1 MGAQDMAQPVN
12 GTGDLPRGQTGPLRS
27 VKDRDFHN
35 VSTAG
40 DLGCGKSRSEGRL
53 RGAGCRQRDGETA
66 PQPTYTPVDE
76 PVDNELRLAIFL
88 IEPIATGARLR
99 GEGSHR

>member
-1 MGAQDMAQPVN
+1 VENQGPKDAF
-12 GTGDLPRGQTGPLRS
+12 GGWLPPRY
-27 VKDRDFHN
+27 
-35 VSTAG
+35 
-40 DLGCGKSRSEGRL
+40 
-53 RGAGCRQRDGETA
+53 GETA

-76 PVDNELRLAIFL
+76 PVDNELRLAISP